1 MKNTLLIVTLPI
13 VLSACATGGLK
24 PAPAVMADATPA
36 ASVPQASTTVIA
48 DESTRKKHP
57 AIQKSGVNTGEQKP
71 EDPAPSLALSEEL
84 LFKLL
89 TSEIAFQRGDWQ
101 TAYVTLLSLAQQT
114 RDPRIARR
122 AAEIAL
128 SAKQADEAMS
138 AVRLWRSL
146 SPNSEEAT
154 QYYLSF
160 IILSDNLS
168 EAQPILEQRLSEA
181 RPQTRG
187 LLAFQIQRLLARAK
201 DKAAAFELLEKILAP
216 YLNVPEARLALAQG
230 AYVRGDMQR
239 AREEAQNSLKLKP
252 DSELAILALVQVTPD
267 KNEAV
272 RLLADFVAK
281 YPKSRDVR
289 MGYARMLIEHKQYA
303 KARAEFETLL
313 KDQPGDLTSLYALGV
328 LAMETKDYK
337 AAESYL
343 STYLNQLTAKPDDER
358 DPTQALLLLAQ
369 IAEERND
376 NEAVLKWLSQI
387 EPGEAYVNAQIKRAQ
402 IIAKR
407 GDMAGARKLLHE
419 VEAGGEREKAQL
431 VIAEGQLLRDA
442 NQLQEAMKVYREGV
456 KQFPT
461 NTDLLYDYA
470 MAAEKNSQWE
480 LMESTLRKIIELAPN
495 NQHAYNAL
503 GYSLAERNIRLDEA
517 FALIEKA
524 LKLAPDDPFILDS
537 MGWVQFRLGKLQEA
551 EEALRRAYDLRPDV
565 EIAAHLGEVLWV
577 KGQKDAAQKLW
588 RDAQT
593 KDPQN
598 DTLKSTLAR
607 LNVSL

>member
-71 EDPAPSLALSEEL
+71 EDPVPSLALSEEL

-146 SPNSEEAT
+146 APNSEEAT